1 MEVCRLA
8 HTADMCVERQ
18 RVVDYDA
25 EALDTVRRTYFGICD
40 GDDVER
46 TLGALSSAGADHNGF
61 RLVGVSDKPF
71 SRNQLWTARLQS
83 DSKDSAL
90 VSFKAI

>member
-61 RLVGVSDKPF
+61 RLVGIKRQAV
-71 SRNQLWTARLQS
+71 Q
-83 DSKDSAL
+83 
-90 VSFKAI
+90 